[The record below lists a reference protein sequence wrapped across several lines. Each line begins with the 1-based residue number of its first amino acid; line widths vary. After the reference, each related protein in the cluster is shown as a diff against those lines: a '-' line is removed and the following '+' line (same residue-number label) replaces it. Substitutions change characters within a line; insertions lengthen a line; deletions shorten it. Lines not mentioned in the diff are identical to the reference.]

1 MQWQVLDRA
10 FSGHA
15 TMVLIGDPKQA
26 IYAFRGGDVTT
37 YLTAA
42 ATAATQQTLSV
53 NWRSDAALLS
63 AMQELLR
70 GAALGDE
77 RIVVR
82 DVEAHHTE
90 SRLVGAGNPF
100 RVRVIRRQDVSRRPG
115 LLAVAQVRP
124 RIARDLAHDVRR
136 LLDSGATFDGRPVRP
151 RDIAVISYRH
161 ADLADAQAA
170 LLDVGVPG
178 VIAGGG
184 SVFATPAGGDWL
196 TLLEALEQPHRSTR
210 VRSAA
215 LTCFFGHTAAD
226 LDARGDDLTDEV
238 AETLRTWLELFGSR
252 GLAAVM
258 EAASIAGLPARVLA
272 EVGGD
277 RRLTDLRHIGEAL
290 HEVALTERHGLVS
303 LLTWLREQVGEGRA
317 GRGLERTRRLDSD
330 AAAVQLVTIHAS
342 KGLEYPVVY
351 LPAVS
356 DRHVAEPDLPRFHD
370 DAGRRCR
377 NVGAGGAG
385 WADHVRR
392 AQEEDA
398 GEWLRL
404 LYVALTRAQ
413 SQVVCWWSP
422 TKNTLASPLHR
433 MLMRAADSSEV
444 PDQPQ
449 VPSDDD
455 AVALFAQ
462 WRDRGGPAPELATPP
477 GLDGAGPVAEVPVL
491 GVRAF
496 TRTVDAAWRRTSYSS
511 LSAVRAET
519 VVDAVTSEP
528 EVVGKDDEE
537 IAPDAVV
544 AAAPDIGADVASPM
558 ANLPVGATFGSLVH
572 AVLEHAD
579 PAASRLPGRAAR
591 PHRRAAGLVAGRARP
606 RGARRRAGRRLRL
619 AAGRSGRPAGR
630 GDAARRPAHR
640 PAARD
645 GLRAAAGRR
654 RRARPHGRRPAG
666 RPGPAPGAAPA
677 RGRPGAGVR
686 RAAARS
692 ARRPGAARLPHRVGR
707 RGAAR
712 ADGRRPAVPRRRL
725 QDQLARPLRRAADRR
740 GLPARGDGRR
750 DGALRLPAPG
760 PAVRRRAAPLPALAA
775 ARLRPRATPR
785 RGALPLRPR
794 HVRAG
799 HPDRRRGPV
808 RGVHLARAGAA
819 RRGALRPAGRA
830 GGVAMTEL
838 FEPTSEHDWRLARGR
853 TGLLAAFNDGLL
865 LTSADLHVAAR
876 VGALGREDDERVLLA
891 LALAVRAVRRG
902 SVCLSLDEVRA
913 AAPDLPWP
921 DAEAWADAVRRS
933 TLVDAG
939 VLRWD
944 HRAAVPRPLPPP
956 RDPGVRRP
964 RRPRLAA
971 ARRSSTRRG
980 WRPRSGQ
987 VRGEHASPQQVEA
1000 AATAVRRWT
1009 TILTGGPGTGKTTT
1023 VARMLALLADQ
1034 AAARGERISVALTAP
1049 TGKAASRLQ
1058 EAVTAELAGL
1068 TGVPDAVALLGHPQG
1083 VTLHRLLGWRPD
1095 NATRFR
1101 HDRGNRLKHDVVV
1114 VDESSMVELTMM
1126 ARLLEALRPDSRLI
1140 LVGDPEQLTSVGA
1153 GAVLS
1158 DLVRGY
1164 EGQADSPVVELTTN
1178 FRSKPEIKALGAAL
1192 QAEDPDLVLDVLRTS
1207 TEHVSFVEA
1216 SSEDDLV
1223 AALRPDLVAAA
1234 SRIREHAESEDARG
1248 ALDALDGHRLLCAHR
1263 EGPFGVRRWNGL
1275 VERWLAEELGDLGG
1289 PWYVGRP
1296 LLATTNDY
1304 ALDVYNGEIGVV
1316 VRQGLRRR
1324 VFISGAG
1331 TQRLRDFAPGR
1342 LDAVETMHAMTIH
1355 KAQGSQ
1361 ADRVTVLLP
1370 EEGSRLLTRELFY
1383 TAVTRA
1389 KEHVRV
1395 VGTEAAVRAAVTR
1408 RASRASGLAERLRD
1422 V

>member
-1 MQWQVLDRA
+1 
-10 FSGHA
+10 
-15 TMVLIGDPKQA
+15 
-26 IYAFRGGDVTT
+26 
-37 YLTAA
+37 
-42 ATAATQQTLSV
+42 
-53 NWRSDAALLS
+53 
-63 AMQELLR
+63 
-70 GAALGDE
+70 
-77 RIVVR
+77 
-82 DVEAHHTE
+82 
-90 SRLVGAGNPF
+90 
-100 RVRVIRRQDVSRRPG
+100 
-115 LLAVAQVRP
+115 
-124 RIARDLAHDVRR
+124 
-136 LLDSGATFDGRPVRP
+136 
-151 RDIAVISYRH
+151 
-161 ADLADAQAA
+161 
-170 LLDVGVPG
+170 
-178 VIAGGG
+178 
-184 SVFATPAGGDWL
+184 
-196 TLLEALEQPHRSTR
+196 
-210 VRSAA
+210 
-215 LTCFFGHTAAD
+215 
-226 LDARGDDLTDEV
+226 
-238 AETLRTWLELFGSR
+238 
-252 GLAAVM
+252 
-258 EAASIAGLPARVLA
+258 
-272 EVGGD
+272 
-277 RRLTDLRHIGEAL
+277 
-290 HEVALTERHGLVS
+290 
-303 LLTWLREQVGEGRA
+303 
-317 GRGLERTRRLDSD
+317 
-330 AAAVQLVTIHAS
+330 
-342 KGLEYPVVY
+342 
-351 LPAVS
+351 
-356 DRHVAEPDLPRFHD
+356 
-370 DAGRRCR
+370 
-377 NVGAGGAG
+377 
-385 WADHVRR
+385 
-392 AQEEDA
+392 
-398 GEWLRL
+398 
-404 LYVALTRAQ
+404 
-413 SQVVCWWSP
+413 
-422 TKNTLASPLHR
+422 
-433 MLMRAADSSEV
+433 
-444 PDQPQ
+444 
-449 VPSDDD
+449 
-455 AVALFAQ
+455 
-462 WRDRGGPAPELATPP
+462 
-477 GLDGAGPVAEVPVL
+477 
-491 GVRAF
+491 
-496 TRTVDAAWRRTSYSS
+496 
-511 LSAVRAET
+511 
-519 VVDAVTSEP
+519 
-528 EVVGKDDEE
+528 
-537 IAPDAVV
+537 
-544 AAAPDIGADVASPM
+544 
-558 ANLPVGATFGSLVH
+558 
-572 AVLEHAD
+572 
-579 PAASRLPGRAAR
+579 
-591 PHRRAAGLVAGRARP
+591 
-606 RGARRRAGRRLRL
+606 
-619 AAGRSGRPAGR
+619 
-630 GDAARRPAHR
+630 
-640 PAARD
+640 
-645 GLRAAAGRR
+645 
-654 RRARPHGRRPAG
+654 
-666 RPGPAPGAAPA
+666 
-677 RGRPGAGVR
+677 
-686 RAAARS
+686 
-692 ARRPGAARLPHRVGR
+692 
-707 RGAAR
+707 
-712 ADGRRPAVPRRRL
+712 
-725 QDQLARPLRRAADRR
+725 
-740 GLPARGDGRR
+740 
-750 DGALRLPAPG
+750 
-760 PAVRRRAAPLPALAA
+760 
-775 ARLRPRATPR
+775 
-785 RGALPLRPR
+785 
-794 HVRAG
+794 
-799 HPDRRRGPV
+799 
-808 RGVHLARAGAA
+808 
-819 RRGALRPAGRA
+819 
-830 GGVAMTEL
+830 MTEL

-944 HRAAVPRPLPPP
+944 HRLLYLDRYHRLETQVCDDLVARASQPAPVV
-956 RDPGVRRP
+956 DEA
-964 RRPRLAA
+964 RLAA
-971 ARRSSTRRG
+971 AV
-980 WRPRSGQ
+980 GQ